1 MDRKELIQSPLLFQD
16 NRIKRFYLGGSVMN
30 EWRRMPKAED
40 SNQCE
45 ELLVTSMGAIS
56 KGEASGFGV
65 SRTIPEQGGILLS
78 ELIQEYPDEILG
90 REFQKYN
97 PNQLSVL
104 ARAGDT
110 KVRLV
115 MQCHPRKADAQK
127 YFHMPM
133 GKTEAWYIARVREA
147 EGEPACVRAG
157 FKEGVTRA
165 QWKELIEKQDIDGM
179 LACLHTIEVKQG
191 DTVLIPAGTPHCAGP
206 NCLFVE
212 FHECNDITVRTEKSI
227 NGMTISEEEM
237 FYGLPLEEALNL
249 FDYTTYSEA
258 EVREKLGMRPKEKE
272 KGGEYSL
279 CEMIGPENN
288 DSFGIDVLD
297 LNGSYHFPKKPYHRV
312 LVAVEH
318 DVVLKSNG
326 KEELLVQGHGALI
339 PACCEGVIAEGQGSN
354 VAIGIPFIDGKEVK

>member
-45 ELLVTSMGAIS
+45 ELLITSMGAIS

-179 LACLHTIEVKQG
+179 LACLHTIEVKKG

-288 DSFGIDVLD
+288 IS
-297 LNGSYHFPKKPYHRV
+297 R
-312 LVAVEH
+312 
-318 DVVLKSNG
+318 
-326 KEELLVQGHGALI
+326 I
-339 PACCEGVIAEGQGSN
+339 PATAFHGKSLYWERVSSVTTLTSSPMCIAVRPKARLSNSFSRKACRSVFPSNSMPTDISEIIFCIVILSLCD
-354 VAIGIPFIDGKEVK
+354 II